1 MRAKKSY
8 GQHFLI
14 NESLADSIVAAAI
27 ENAGD
32 LPILEVGP
40 GKGVLT
46 QRLIQQNATFKA
58 VEADRD
64 MISYLKQN
72 LPRMKERLIA
82 GDFLK
87 QNLNEPF
94 DSEYLLF
101 GNFPYNISSQIIFK
115 AIDYNAKIPTI
126 IGMFQKEMADRIIAP
141 HGSKTYGAISV
152 LTQIFYQGKTIFRVS
167 PGSFSPPPKVNSSV
181 IMLHRNPILPPE
193 VDFKTFRMVVK
204 NSFGQRRKMI
214 RNTLKSVVTQTE
226 LLEHR
231 FFTMRPEQLSVQ
243 EFIELT
249 LMIQNQTSN

>member
-1 MRAKKSY
+1 MKAKKSY

-14 NESLADSIVAAAI
+14 NESLADNIVIAAVERA
-27 ENAGD
+27 AG

-46 QRLIQQNATFKA
+46 KRLISHGVDFKA
-58 VEADRD
+58 AEADRD
-64 MISYLKQN
+64 MIQYLIEN
-72 LPRMKERLIA
+72 LPDMEPRIME

-87 QNLNEPF
+87 HDLSKVF
-94 DSEYLLF
+94 DGEFLLF
-101 GNFPYNISSQIIFK
+101 GNYPYNISSQIIFRALK
-115 AIDYNAKIPTI
+115 YYDRIPAI
-126 IGMFQKEMADRIIAP
+126 IGMFQKEMADRIIAT
-141 HGSKTYGAISV
+141 HGNKSYGAISV
-152 LTQIFYQGKTIFRVS
+152 LTQVVYHGKTIFRVS

-181 IMLHRNPILPPE
+181 IKLERNPILPEE

-214 RNTLKSVVTQTE
+214 RNTLKSIVTDE
-226 LLEHR
+226 KLFEHR

-249 LMIQNQTSN
+249 LMIQNQNT